1 MQRRVGRFSP
11 GLLDSMSTLPRSE
24 KRRAAH
30 RRDPRLYLL
39 VAPAVL
45 SLAVWYYYPVIH
57 SFVMSLFDWDGF
69 LTARYIGLQNF
80 AELFTDPDFWTSLRN
95 MALVLAFSLT
105 IPFIVPFLAAELIC
119 ELRSRRWREIYRALL
134 VLPVVVPS
142 VIWILMWRNIYDP
155 TTGALNRFIRMFG
168 QPGFSLDWL
177 NEPTTAL
184 GALLFIGFPFVSTTA
199 LLFFSAALEDV
210 PRDIYDA
217 ARVDGVPRWQRIR
230 HIDIPFCVPQLRFLE
245 ITSFAGIIANYT
257 SVLLLTQGRPLNHT
271 LLPGYYLYRASAG
284 DQRFGYA
291 SAVSLVL
298 VAFILLITVLVQR
311 YVRSGTEFTAAK

>member
-1 MQRRVGRFSP
+1 MSSMKASSLRRESR
-11 GLLDSMSTLPRSE
+11 
-24 KRRAAH
+24 
-30 RRDPRLYLL
+30 RRDSTLYLL
-39 VAPAVL
+39 VAPAIVTL
-45 SLAVWYYYPVIH
+45 GAWYYYPVIH

-69 LTARYIGLQNF
+69 LTARYVGLQNF
-80 AELFTDPDFWTSLRN
+80 VELFTDPDFWTSLRN

-105 IPFIVPFLAAELIC
+105 IPFVVPFITAELIA
-119 ELRSRRWREIYRALL
+119 ELRSKRWRELYRTFM

-155 TTGALNRFIRMFG
+155 TTGALNRFIRLFG

-177 NEPTTAL
+177 NEPATAL
-184 GALLFIGFPFVSTTA
+184 GALLFIGFPFVSSTA
-199 LLFFSAALEDV
+199 LLFFSAALEDI

-217 ARVDGVPRWQRIR
+217 ARVDGVPHWLRIR
-230 HIDIPFCVPQLRFLE
+230 HIDIPFCVPQFRFLE
-245 ITSFAGIIANYT
+245 ITSFAGVIANYT

-298 VAFILLITVLVQR
+298 VVFILLLTVLVQR
-311 YVRSGTEFTAAK
+311 HVRSETEFEAAR

>member
-1 MQRRVGRFSP
+1 MSSMKASSLRRESR
-11 GLLDSMSTLPRSE
+11 
-24 KRRAAH
+24 
-30 RRDPRLYLL
+30 RRDSTLYLL
-39 VAPAVL
+39 VAPAIVTL
-45 SLAVWYYYPVIH
+45 GAWYYYPVIH

-69 LTARYIGLQNF
+69 LTARYVGLQNF
-80 AELFTDPDFWTSLRN
+80 VELFTDPDFWTSLRN

-105 IPFIVPFLAAELIC
+105 VPFVVPFIAAELIA
-119 ELRSRRWREIYRALL
+119 ELHSKRWRELYRTFM

-155 TTGALNRFIRMFG
+155 TTGALNRFIRLFG

-177 NEPTTAL
+177 NEPATAL
-184 GALLFIGFPFVSTTA
+184 GALLFIGFPFVSSTA
-199 LLFFSAALEDV
+199 LLFFSAALEDI

-217 ARVDGVPRWQRIR
+217 ARVDGVPHWLRMR
-230 HIDIPFCVPQLRFLE
+230 HIDIPFCVPQFRFLE

-298 VAFILLITVLVQR
+298 VVFILLLTVLVQR
-311 YVRSGTEFTAAK
+311 HVRSETEFEAAR

>member
-1 MQRRVGRFSP
+1 
-11 GLLDSMSTLPRSE
+11 L
-24 KRRAAH
+24 RRASR
-30 RRDPRLYLL
+30 RRDSTLYLL
-39 VAPAVL
+39 VAPAIVTL
-45 SLAVWYYYPVIH
+45 GVWYYYPVIH

-69 LTARYIGLQNF
+69 LTARYVGLQNF
-80 AELFTDPDFWTSLRN
+80 VELFTDPEFWTSLKN

-105 IPFIVPFLAAELIC
+105 IPFVVPFITAELIA
-119 ELRSRRWREIYRALL
+119 ELRSKRWRELYRTLM

-142 VIWILMWRNIYDP
+142 VIWILTWRNIYDP
-155 TTGALNRFIRMFG
+155 TTGALNRFIRLFG
-168 QPGFSLDWL
+168 QSGFSLNWL
-177 NEPTTAL
+177 NEPATAL
-184 GALLFIGFPFVSTTA
+184 GALLFIGFPFVSSTA
-199 LLFFSAALEDV
+199 LLFFSAALEDI

-217 ARVDGVPRWQRIR
+217 ARVDGVPRWQRIW
-230 HIDIPFCVPQLRFLE
+230 HIDVPFCVPQFRFLE

-298 VAFILLITVLVQR
+298 VVFILLLTVLVQR
-311 YVRSGTEFTAAK
+311 HVRSEIEFKAAR

>member
-1 MQRRVGRFSP
+1 MSSMKASSLRRESR
-11 GLLDSMSTLPRSE
+11 
-24 KRRAAH
+24 
-30 RRDPRLYLL
+30 RRDSTLYLL
-39 VAPAVL
+39 VAPAIVTL
-45 SLAVWYYYPVIH
+45 GAWYYYPVIH

-69 LTARYIGLQNF
+69 LTARYVGLQNF
-80 AELFTDPDFWTSLRN
+80 VELFTDPDFWTSLRN
-95 MALVLAFSLT
+95 MALVLAFRLT
-105 IPFIVPFLAAELIC
+105 VPFVVPFIAAELIA
-119 ELRSRRWREIYRALL
+119 ELHSKRWRELYRTFM

-155 TTGALNRFIRMFG
+155 TTGALNRFIRLFG

-177 NEPTTAL
+177 NEPATAL
-184 GALLFIGFPFVSTTA
+184 GALLFIGFPFVSSTA
-199 LLFFSAALEDV
+199 LLFFSAALEDI

-217 ARVDGVPRWQRIR
+217 ARVDGVPHWLRMR
-230 HIDIPFCVPQLRFLE
+230 HIDIPFCVPQFRFLE

-298 VAFILLITVLVQR
+298 VVFILLLTVLVQR
-311 YVRSGTEFTAAK
+311 HVRSETEFEAAR

>member
-1 MQRRVGRFSP
+1 MS
-11 GLLDSMSTLPRSE
+11 SMKPSSL
-24 KRRAAH
+24 RRASR
-30 RRDPRLYLL
+30 RRDSTLYLL
-39 VAPAVL
+39 VAPAIVTL
-45 SLAVWYYYPVIH
+45 GVWYYYPVIH

-69 LTARYIGLQNF
+69 LSARYVGTQNF
-80 AELFTDPDFWTSLRN
+80 VELFTDPEFWTSLKN

-105 IPFIVPFLAAELIC
+105 IPFVVPFITAELIA
-119 ELRSRRWREIYRALL
+119 ELRSKRWRELYRTLM

-155 TTGALNRFIRMFG
+155 TTGALNRFIRLFG
-168 QPGFSLDWL
+168 QSGFSLNWL
-177 NEPTTAL
+177 NEPATAL
-184 GALLFIGFPFVSTTA
+184 GALLFIGFPFVSSTA
-199 LLFFSAALEDV
+199 LLFFSAALEDI

-230 HIDIPFCVPQLRFLE
+230 HIDVPFCVPQFRFLE

-298 VAFILLITVLVQR
+298 VVFILLLTVLVQR
-311 YVRSGTEFTAAK
+311 HVRSETEFKAAR

>member
-1 MQRRVGRFSP
+1 MKASSLRRESR
-11 GLLDSMSTLPRSE
+11 
-24 KRRAAH
+24 
-30 RRDPRLYLL
+30 RRDSALYLL
-39 VAPAVL
+39 VAPAIVTL
-45 SLAVWYYYPVIH
+45 GVWYYYPVIH

-69 LTARYIGLQNF
+69 LTARYVGMQNF
-80 AELFTDPDFWTSLRN
+80 VELFTDPEFWTSLKN
-95 MALVLAFSLT
+95 MALVLTFSLT
-105 IPFIVPFLAAELIC
+105 IPFVVPFIAAELIA
-119 ELRSRRWREIYRALL
+119 ELHSKRWRELYRTFM

-155 TTGALNRFIRMFG
+155 TTGALNRFIRVFG

-177 NEPTTAL
+177 NEPATAL
-184 GALLFIGFPFVSTTA
+184 GALLFIGFPFVSSTA
-199 LLFFSAALEDV
+199 LLFFSAALEDI

-217 ARVDGVPRWQRIR
+217 ARVDGVPHWLRIR
-230 HIDIPFCVPQLRFLE
+230 HIDIPFCVPQFRFLE

-298 VAFILLITVLVQR
+298 VVFILLLTLLVQR
-311 YVRSGTEFTAAK
+311 HVRSETEFEAAR

>member
-1 MQRRVGRFSP
+1 MSSMKASSLRRESR
-11 GLLDSMSTLPRSE
+11 
-24 KRRAAH
+24 
-30 RRDPRLYLL
+30 RRDSTLYLL
-39 VAPAVL
+39 VAPAIVTL
-45 SLAVWYYYPVIH
+45 GAWYYYPVIH

-69 LTARYIGLQNF
+69 LTARYVGLQNF
-80 AELFTDPDFWTSLRN
+80 VELFTDPDFWTSLRN

-105 IPFIVPFLAAELIC
+105 VPFVVPFIAAELIA
-119 ELRSRRWREIYRALL
+119 ELHSKRWRELYRTFM

-155 TTGALNRFIRMFG
+155 TTGALNRFIRLFG
-168 QPGFSLDWL
+168 QPRFSLDWL
-177 NEPTTAL
+177 NEPATAL
-184 GALLFIGFPFVSTTA
+184 GALLFIGFPFVSSTA
-199 LLFFSAALEDV
+199 LLFFSAALEDI

-217 ARVDGVPRWQRIR
+217 ARVDGVPHWLRVR
-230 HIDIPFCVPQLRFLE
+230 HIDIPFCVPQFRFLE

-298 VAFILLITVLVQR
+298 VVFILLLTVLVQR
-311 YVRSGTEFTAAK
+311 HVRSETEFEAAR